1 MLRLKTQTKK
11 YKTVNKLITKALIA
25 TIYCCAMVLLTL
37 NKMKY
42 YKTGSY
48 VKLIKE
54 VEVTK
59 ETDKCIYIKNE
70 YNGKEERVVKL
81 GSYANYFKSYDEAK
95 CFLETKK
102 QIKIEQLEASL
113 KRERLELEEIYNL

>member
-1 MLRLKTQTKK
+1 
-11 YKTVNKLITKALIA
+11 
-25 TIYCCAMVLLTL
+25 
-37 NKMKY
+37 MKY

-48 VKLIKE
+48 GKLIKE
-54 VEVTK
+54 VEATK

-81 GSYANYFKSYDEAK
+81 GSYEKYFKSYDEAK

-102 QIKIEQLEASL
+102 KIKIEQLEALL
-113 KRERLELEEIYNL
+113 KKERLELEEIYNL